1 MPFCLLSVNLARAAN
16 LVLQDTIERIYAG
29 NLYADVPRGIFV
41 VRGENVL
48 LLGEVV
54 CVQCQ
59 TDCAMRL
66 IRLLQDLDRED
77 VIPET
82 VTKAPFE
89 EVFELKKKEDSERK
103 RGDKKRQTELQ
114 ALGFEPEHSG
124 EILF

>member
-1 MPFCLLSVNLARAAN
+1 MLANCTPMSRAGSS
-16 LVLQDTIERIYAG
+16 LC
-29 NLYADVPRGIFV
+29 V
-41 VRGENVL
+41 VRTSSCWAKWYVFSVSG
-48 LLGEVV
+48 
-54 CVQCQ
+54 CV
-59 TDCAMRL
+59 MIL

-77 VIPET
+77 DIPET

>member
-1 MPFCLLSVNLARAAN
+1 MSLFIPIAN
-16 LVLQDTIERIYAG
+16 LVLQDTVERIYAG
-29 NLYADVPRGIFV
+29 KLYADVPRGIFL

-54 CVQCQ
+54 CTV
-59 TDCAMRL
+59 ALIWYMMRQWL
-66 IRLLQDLDRED
+66 TQYCFRLQDLDRED
-77 VIPET
+77 EIPST

-89 EVFELKKKEDSERK
+89 EVFELKKQEDNKRK
-103 RGDKKRQTELQ
+103 SGDKKRHTELS

>member
-1 MPFCLLSVNLARAAN
+1 MPDRLRH
-16 LVLQDTIERIYAG
+16 DT
-29 NLYADVPRGIFV
+29 DWFW
-41 VRGENVL
+41 
-48 LLGEVV
+48 
-54 CVQCQ
+54 
-59 TDCAMRL
+59 
-66 IRLLQDLDRED
+66 QDLDRED
-77 VIPET
+77 DIPET